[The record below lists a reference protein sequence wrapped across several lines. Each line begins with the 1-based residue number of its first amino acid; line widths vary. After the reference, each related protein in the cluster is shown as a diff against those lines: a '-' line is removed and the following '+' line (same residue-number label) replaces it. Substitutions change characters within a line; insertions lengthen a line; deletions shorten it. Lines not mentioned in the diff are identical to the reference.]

1 MKKNQT
7 NFTVAGTNIEE
18 VKRLNANS
26 GMSYNE
32 LNEWFAKQMKEKSI
46 NSESEFAI
54 EISFNGEK
62 KGNNEK

>member
-32 LNEWFAKQMKEKSI
+32 LNEWFAKQMEGENGNIQTEFGEETSFNSITSKEK
-46 NSESEFAI
+46 
-54 EISFNGEK
+54 
-62 KGNNEK
+62 